1 MQGNSRGPIT
11 WAVISTLAVEVL
23 HNQGCRVILTT
34 LITKEFTRQIGS
46 IFIDDTNLAAGKL
59 NSG

>member
-23 HNQGCRVILTT
+23 YNQGYRVILTT
-34 LITKEFTRQIGS
+34 LITKEFTRQIES
-46 IFIDDTNLAAGKL
+46 IFIDDTNLVEGKL